1 MFLLLN
7 LILFVFLTFSLVF
20 ILNKI
25 VFSYIPVFQQNFIL
39 NTFILIPLSLYF
51 SSVLYFFNL
60 ILFEN
65 STVSLIF
72 LEISLILIF
81 FYIFSYK
88 FKNKKVIYQKITSN
102 KNDNLNKILNL
113 FFYFLF
119 VFVILI
125 FLIKSFRSPYGE
137 IDAAL
142 VWNRAAR
149 FLFRD
154 SGEYWL
160 NNFLLESNFHAGH
173 PFYLG
178 ATIARIWTYLNIETK
193 LAPISFHLIHYI
205 STILLLFYSLKFFLR
220 KNINVVISCIF
231 LCSSVLFLQLSVN
244 QYADIPIS
252 YFILFSFIFL
262 AASQINKIIE
272 LELFFLAGFFIGIA
286 SWVKNEGLIYA
297 LSLLLSL
304 IFFDYLKNKKI
315 SKKILFF
322 IIGSF
327 ITTIPALIKKFFYS
341 APNHYFS
348 LSLKEKIYL
357 ITDFDRLIT
366 IIKSI
371 ISVFVVNGNYLIIF
385 LVAITYIIGIN
396 KKADFKI
403 FKIFLVYF
411 LFSISFFI
419 IIFLQMPYDDI
430 YGIIKATYGRWQM
443 QLLPTCLFSVFLIL
457 KEVKN

>member
-1 MFLLLN
+1 MFFLLN
-7 LILFVFLTFSLVF
+7 LILFIFLTFSLAY

-25 VFSYIPVFQQNFIL
+25 VFIYIPSFQQNSVL

-65 STVSLIF
+65 SIVSLIF

-81 FYIFSYK
+81 YLMFSYK
-88 FKNKKVIYQKITSN
+88 FKNKKVMYEKIANN
-102 KNDNLNKILNL
+102 KNDKFNKILNF

-119 VFVILI
+119 VFIIFI
-125 FLIKSFRSPYGE
+125 FLIKSFRSPHGE

-149 FLFRD
+149 FMFRD

-193 LAPISFHLIHYI
+193 IAPISFHLIHYI
-205 STILLLFYSLKFFLR
+205 STILLLFYSLKFFLK

-262 AASQINKIIE
+262 AMSQINKTIE

-286 SWVKNEGLIYA
+286 GWVKNEGLIYA

-315 SKKILFF
+315 SKKNLFF
-322 IIGSF
+322 IAGSF
-327 ITTIPALIKKFFYS
+327 IAAVPALIKKIFYL

-348 LSLKEKIYL
+348 VNLKEKIYL
-357 ITDFDRLIT
+357 ITDFDRLVT
-366 IIKSI
+366 IIKNMI
-371 ISVFVVNGNYLIIF
+371 NVFLVNGNYLIIF
-385 LVAITYIIGIN
+385 LVAIAYIIGIN
-396 KKADFKI
+396 KKANFEI
-403 FKIFLVYF
+403 FKIFLLYF

-443 QLLPTCLFSVFLIL
+443 QLLPACLFSVFLIL

>member
-1 MFLLLN
+1 MFFLLN
-7 LILFVFLTFSLVF
+7 LILFIFLTFSLAY

-25 VFSYIPVFQQNFIL
+25 VFIYIPSFQQNSVL

-65 STVSLIF
+65 SIVSLIF

-81 FYIFSYK
+81 YLMFSYK
-88 FKNKKVIYQKITSN
+88 FKNKKVIYEKIANN
-102 KNDNLNKILNL
+102 KNDKFNKILNF

-119 VFVILI
+119 VLIIFI
-125 FLIKSFRSPYGE
+125 FLIKSFRSPHGE

-149 FLFRD
+149 FMFRD

-193 LAPISFHLIHYI
+193 IAPISFHLIHYI
-205 STILLLFYSLKFFLR
+205 STILLLFYSLKFFLK

-262 AASQINKIIE
+262 AMSQINKTIE

-286 SWVKNEGLIYA
+286 GWVKNEGLIYA

-304 IFFDYLKNKKI
+304 TFFDYLKNKKI
-315 SKKILFF
+315 SKKNLFF
-322 IIGSF
+322 IAGSF
-327 ITTIPALIKKFFYS
+327 IAAVPALIKKIFYL

-348 LSLKEKIYL
+348 VNLKEKIYL
-357 ITDFDRLIT
+357 ITDFDRLVT
-366 IIKSI
+366 IIKSMI
-371 ISVFVVNGNYLIIF
+371 NVFLVNGNYLIIF
-385 LVAITYIIGIN
+385 LVAIAYIIGIN
-396 KKADFKI
+396 KKANFEI
-403 FKIFLVYF
+403 FKIFLLYF

-443 QLLPTCLFSVFLIL
+443 QLLPACLFSVFLIL

>member
-1 MFLLLN
+1 MFFLLN
-7 LILFVFLTFSLVF
+7 LILFIFLTFSLAY

-25 VFSYIPVFQQNFIL
+25 VFIYIPSFQQNSVL

-65 STVSLIF
+65 SIVSLIF

-81 FYIFSYK
+81 YLMFSYK
-88 FKNKKVIYQKITSN
+88 FKNKKVIYEKIVNN
-102 KNDNLNKILNL
+102 KNDKFNKILNF

-119 VFVILI
+119 VLIIFI
-125 FLIKSFRSPYGE
+125 FLIKSFRSPHGE

-149 FLFRD
+149 FMFRD

-193 LAPISFHLIHYI
+193 IAPISFHLIHYI
-205 STILLLFYSLKFFLR
+205 STILLLFYSLKFFLK

-262 AASQINKIIE
+262 AMSQINKTIE

-286 SWVKNEGLIYA
+286 GWVKNEGLIYA

-304 IFFDYLKNKKI
+304 TFFDYLKNKKI
-315 SKKILFF
+315 SKKNLFF
-322 IIGSF
+322 IAGSF
-327 ITTIPALIKKFFYS
+327 IAAVPALIKKIFYL

-348 LSLKEKIYL
+348 VNLKEKIYL
-357 ITDFDRLIT
+357 ITDFDRLVT
-366 IIKSI
+366 IIKNMI
-371 ISVFVVNGNYLIIF
+371 NVFLVNGNYLIIF
-385 LVAITYIIGIN
+385 LVAIAYIIGIN
-396 KKADFKI
+396 KKANFEI
-403 FKIFLVYF
+403 FKIFLLYF

-443 QLLPTCLFSVFLIL
+443 QLLPACLFSVFLIL

>member
-1 MFLLLN
+1 MFFLLN
-7 LILFVFLTFSLVF
+7 LILFIFLTFSLAY

-25 VFSYIPVFQQNFIL
+25 VFIYIPSFQQNSVL

-65 STVSLIF
+65 SIVSLIF

-81 FYIFSYK
+81 YLMFSYK
-88 FKNKKVIYQKITSN
+88 FKNKKVIYEKIANN
-102 KNDNLNKILNL
+102 KNDKFNKILNF

-119 VFVILI
+119 VFIIFI
-125 FLIKSFRSPYGE
+125 FLIKSFRSPHGE

-149 FLFRD
+149 FMFRD

-160 NNFLLESNFHAGH
+160 NNFLLESNYHAGH

-193 LAPISFHLIHYI
+193 IAPISFHLIHYI
-205 STILLLFYSLKFFLR
+205 STILLLFYSLKFFLK

-262 AASQINKIIE
+262 AMSQINKTIE

-286 SWVKNEGLIYA
+286 GWVKNEGLIYA

-304 IFFDYLKNKKI
+304 TFFDYLKNKKI
-315 SKKILFF
+315 SKKNLFF
-322 IIGSF
+322 IAGSF
-327 ITTIPALIKKFFYS
+327 IAAVPALIKKIFYL

-348 LSLKEKIYL
+348 VNLKEKIYL
-357 ITDFDRLIT
+357 ITDFDRLVT

-371 ISVFVVNGNYLIIF
+371 INVFLVNGNYLIIF
-385 LVAITYIIGIN
+385 LIAIAYIIGIN
-396 KKADFKI
+396 KKANFEI
-403 FKIFLVYF
+403 FKIFLLYF

-443 QLLPTCLFSVFLIL
+443 QLLPACLFSVFLIL

>member
-1 MFLLLN
+1 MFFLLN
-7 LILFVFLTFSLVF
+7 LILFIFLTFSLAY

-25 VFSYIPVFQQNFIL
+25 VFIYIPSFQQNSVL

-65 STVSLIF
+65 SIVSLIF

-81 FYIFSYK
+81 YLIFAYK
-88 FKNKKVIYQKITSN
+88 FKNKKVIYEKIVNN
-102 KNDNLNKILNL
+102 KNDKFNKILNF

-119 VFVILI
+119 VFIIFI
-125 FLIKSFRSPYGE
+125 FLIKSFRSPHGE

-149 FLFRD
+149 FMFRD

-193 LAPISFHLIHYI
+193 IAPISFHLIHYI
-205 STILLLFYSLKFFLR
+205 STILLLFYSLKFFLK

-262 AASQINKIIE
+262 AMSQINKTIE

-286 SWVKNEGLIYA
+286 GWVKNEGLIYA

-304 IFFDYLKNKKI
+304 TFFDYLKNKKI
-315 SKKILFF
+315 SKKNLFF
-322 IIGSF
+322 IAGSF
-327 ITTIPALIKKFFYS
+327 IAAVPALIKKIFYL

-348 LSLKEKIYL
+348 VNLKEKIYL
-357 ITDFDRLIT
+357 ITDFDRLVT
-366 IIKSI
+366 IIKNMI
-371 ISVFVVNGNYLIIF
+371 NVFLVNGNYLIIF
-385 LVAITYIIGIN
+385 LVAIAYIIGIN
-396 KKADFKI
+396 KKANFEI
-403 FKIFLVYF
+403 FKIFLLYF

-443 QLLPTCLFSVFLIL
+443 QLLPACLFSVFLIL

>member
-1 MFLLLN
+1 MFFLLN
-7 LILFVFLTFSLVF
+7 LILFIFLTFSLAY

-25 VFSYIPVFQQNFIL
+25 VFIYIPSFQQNSVL

-65 STVSLIF
+65 SIVSLIF

-81 FYIFSYK
+81 YLMFSYK
-88 FKNKKVIYQKITSN
+88 FKNKKVMYEKIANN
-102 KNDNLNKILNL
+102 KNDKFNKILNF

-119 VFVILI
+119 VFIIFI
-125 FLIKSFRSPYGE
+125 FLIKSFRSPHGE

-149 FLFRD
+149 FMFRD

-193 LAPISFHLIHYI
+193 IAPISFHLIHYI
-205 STILLLFYSLKFFLR
+205 STILLLFYSLKFFLK

-262 AASQINKIIE
+262 AMSQINKTIE

-286 SWVKNEGLIYA
+286 GWVKNEGLIYA

-304 IFFDYLKNKKI
+304 TFFDYLKNKKI
-315 SKKILFF
+315 SKKNLFF
-322 IIGSF
+322 IAGSF
-327 ITTIPALIKKFFYS
+327 IAAVPALIKKIFYL

-348 LSLKEKIYL
+348 VNLKEKIYL
-357 ITDFDRLIT
+357 ITDFDRLVT
-366 IIKSI
+366 IIKNMI
-371 ISVFVVNGNYLIIF
+371 NVFLVNGNYLIIF
-385 LVAITYIIGIN
+385 LVAIAYIIGIN
-396 KKADFKI
+396 KKANFEI
-403 FKIFLVYF
+403 FKIFLLYF

-443 QLLPTCLFSVFLIL
+443 QLLPACLFSVFLIL

>member
-1 MFLLLN
+1 MFFLLN
-7 LILFVFLTFSLVF
+7 LILFIFLTFSLAY

-25 VFSYIPVFQQNFIL
+25 VFIYIPSFQQNSVL

-65 STVSLIF
+65 SIVSLIF

-81 FYIFSYK
+81 YLIFAYK
-88 FKNKKVIYQKITSN
+88 FKNKKVIYEKIVNN
-102 KNDNLNKILNL
+102 KNDKFNKILNF

-119 VFVILI
+119 VLIIFI
-125 FLIKSFRSPYGE
+125 FLIKSFRSPHGE

-149 FLFRD
+149 FMFRD

-193 LAPISFHLIHYI
+193 IAPISFHLIHYI
-205 STILLLFYSLKFFLR
+205 STILLLFYSLKFFL
-220 KNINVVISCIF
+220 KKYINVVISCIF

-262 AASQINKIIE
+262 AMSQINKTIE

-286 SWVKNEGLIYA
+286 GWVKNEGLIYA

-304 IFFDYLKNKKI
+304 TFFDYLKNKKI
-315 SKKILFF
+315 SKKNLFF
-322 IIGSF
+322 IAGSF
-327 ITTIPALIKKFFYS
+327 IAAVPALIKKIFYL

-348 LSLKEKIYL
+348 VNLKEKIYL
-357 ITDFDRLIT
+357 ITDFDRLVT
-366 IIKSI
+366 IIKSMI
-371 ISVFVVNGNYLIIF
+371 NVFLVNGNYLIIF
-385 LVAITYIIGIN
+385 LVAIAYIIGIN
-396 KKADFKI
+396 KKANFEI
-403 FKIFLVYF
+403 FKIFLLYF

-443 QLLPTCLFSVFLIL
+443 QLLPACLFSVFLIL

>member
-1 MFLLLN
+1 MFFLLN
-7 LILFVFLTFSLVF
+7 LILFIFLTFSLAY

-25 VFSYIPVFQQNFIL
+25 VFIYIPSFQQNSVL

-65 STVSLIF
+65 SIVSLIF

-81 FYIFSYK
+81 YLMFSYK
-88 FKNKKVIYQKITSN
+88 FKNKKVMYEKIVNN
-102 KNDNLNKILNL
+102 KNDKFNKILNF

-119 VFVILI
+119 VLIIFI
-125 FLIKSFRSPYGE
+125 FLIKSFRSPHGE

-149 FLFRD
+149 FMFRD

-193 LAPISFHLIHYI
+193 IAPISFHLIHYI
-205 STILLLFYSLKFFLR
+205 STILLLFYSLKFFLK

-262 AASQINKIIE
+262 AMSQINKTIE

-286 SWVKNEGLIYA
+286 GWVKNEGLIYA

-304 IFFDYLKNKKI
+304 TFFDYLKNKKI
-315 SKKILFF
+315 SKKNLFF
-322 IIGSF
+322 IAGSF
-327 ITTIPALIKKFFYS
+327 IAAVPALIKKIFYL

-348 LSLKEKIYL
+348 VNLKEKIYL
-357 ITDFDRLIT
+357 ITDFDRLVT
-366 IIKSI
+366 IIKNMI
-371 ISVFVVNGNYLIIF
+371 NVFLVNGNYLIIF
-385 LVAITYIIGIN
+385 LVAIAYIIGIN
-396 KKADFKI
+396 KKANFEI
-403 FKIFLVYF
+403 FKIFLLYF

-443 QLLPTCLFSVFLIL
+443 QLLPACLFSVFLIL